1 MGVPMPDVT
10 RRFLVIDHN
19 PDSGELLIRAL
30 KRKFPLAT
38 VLHTVDAEDAVNTV
52 QSIAVDA
59 VVVHRGYDAD
69 AVAIV
74 KNIRAINPQVP
85 IIVVSGIDRSEAV
98 LAAGATGFLNF
109 DSWLLLGS
117 TVANALG
124 VVPASRT

>member
-1 MGVPMPDVT
+1 MPDTT

-30 KRKFPLAT
+30 KRKFPLAS
-38 VLHTVDAEDAVNTV
+38 VLHTVDAEDAVKTV

-59 VVVHRGYDAD
+59 IVVHRGYDAD
-69 AVAIV
+69 AVSIV
-74 KNIRAINPQVP
+74 KSLRAINATVP

-117 TVANALG
+117 TVAN
-124 VVPASRT
+124 